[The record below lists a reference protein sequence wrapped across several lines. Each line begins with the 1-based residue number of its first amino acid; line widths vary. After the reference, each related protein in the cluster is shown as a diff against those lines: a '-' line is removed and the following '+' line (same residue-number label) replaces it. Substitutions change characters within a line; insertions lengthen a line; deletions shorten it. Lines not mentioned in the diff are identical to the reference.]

1 MEEKLVREAHI
12 LTHPLRYRILELLAA
27 NPDGIHISRISDI
40 IKEDRRLVSW
50 HLLALEENE
59 FVKGE
64 YEISKYPKS
73 KGKAIKKYVLT
84 GKVRSVSNELAKEIR
99 RGRIL

>member
-1 MEEKLVREAHI
+1 MEEKIVREVHI
-12 LTHPLRYRILELLAA
+12 LTHPLRYRILEFLAA
-27 NPDGIHISRISDI
+27 NPDGIHISRISDL

-59 FVKGE
+59 FVKGR
-64 YEISKYPKS
+64 YEISKYPES

-84 GKVRSVSNELAKEIR
+84 GKTRSVLNELAKEIAL
-99 RGRIL
+99 GSIL